1 MIVSNKKTFAGIC
14 LLLAGV
20 MALPACSPRREAPQ
34 MGRLSRTFMMVDQ
47 EGRPYGHIMLDPLGG
62 GKVVDA
68 EGRII
73 GYVVGAE
80 Q

>member
-1 MIVSNKKTFAGIC
+1 MYVKKTGPVKLC
-14 LLLAGV
+14 LAMAAI
-20 MALPACSPRREAPQ
+20 MALPACAQQSPAPQ
-34 MGRLSRTFMMVDQ
+34 MGRLTRSFMMVDQ